1 MTQQASEAEIIEG
14 LRNGEPEAWDAL
26 CDQFDQRLWTYVA
39 RLIGADQAAVADVFQ
54 ETMLA
59 VAGSGRTL
67 RRDSKLW
74 PWLIAIAHNQTAL
87 FWRRRYRDAGNSEG
101 LDGVPE
107 SVTADPAVALS
118 QIETVQAVRC
128 MLAEM
133 DADHVCLLTA
143 KYIDGLSV
151 AEIVAL
157 MGGTTE
163 SVRSRLARARRN
175 FRERYQR
182 VSAEW

>member
-1 MTQQASEAEIIEG
+1 MTNQASEAEIVAG
-14 LRNGEPEAWDAL
+14 LRNGEPAAWDAL
-26 CDQFDQRLWTYVA
+26 CNRFDQRLWQYVA

-59 VAGSGRTL
+59 VARSGRNL
-67 RRDSKLW
+67 RSDSRLW

-87 FWRRRYRDAGNSEG
+87 FWRRRYRHAGSSDG
-101 LDGVPE
+101 LDTLPE
-107 SVTADPAVALS
+107 AVAADPAVALS
-118 QIETVQAVRC
+118 KIETVQAVRR
-128 MLAEM
+128 MLADM
-133 DADHVCLLTA
+133 DPDHVYLLTA

-151 AEIVAL
+151 TEIVEL
-157 MGGTTE
+157 WGGTSE
-163 SVRSRLARARRN
+163 SVRSRLARARQN

>member
-1 MTQQASEAEIIEG
+1 MTNQASEAEIVEG
-14 LRNGEPEAWDAL
+14 LRNGAPAAWDAL
-26 CDQFDQRLWTYVA
+26 CNRFDQRLWQYVA

-59 VAGSGRTL
+59 VARSGQNL
-67 RRDSKLW
+67 QADSKLW
-74 PWLIAIAHNQTAL
+74 PWLVAIAHNQTAL
-87 FWRRRYRDAGNSEG
+87 FWRRRYRDAGNSDG
-101 LDGVPE
+101 LDTLPE
-107 SVTADPAVALS
+107 SISADPAVALS
-118 QIETVQAVRC
+118 QIETVQAVRL

-133 DADHVCLLTA
+133 DSDHVCLLTA

-151 AEIVAL
+151 AEIVEN
-157 MGGTTE
+157 MGGTHE